1 MSFKGHKKC
10 ENNSKA
16 IWCKQNG
23 INPLNAELN
32 PICKSETL
40 S

>member
-10 ENNSKA
+10 ENNRKA

-23 INPLNAELN
+23 INEIMP
-32 PICKSETL
+32 SEVT
-40 S
+40 